1 MSNPISV
8 GGIILI
14 GIKSA
19 SLASL
24 VSISVLFMVLCCLI
38 ELYDDIYLSIVRPL
52 LDFLSVTRK
61 CSAKSPNSQ
70 VKGSITSPQSNHD
83 DQDHRGTRWILKE
96 EVELVMKRLGL
107 SCNPSCDKKEKF
119 SYHEIA
125 NMFNVDEPSLGEVQQ
140 AFDLFDENC
149 DGYIDE
155 TELDSVLK
163 RLGLKEFSKTE
174 CQRMIKIYDR
184 NGDGLIDFFE
194 FCKLVED
201 SFC

>member
-1 MSNPISV
+1 M
-8 GGIILI
+8 

-19 SLASL
+19 SLTSL

-38 ELYDDIYLSIVRPL
+38 ELFDDIYLSIVHRAL
-52 LDFLSVTRK
+52 EVLFVTQK

-70 VKGSITSPQSNHD
+70 VKSSITSPQSND
-83 DQDHRGTRWILKE
+83 EGQDHRDTKWMLRE
-96 EVELVMKRLGL
+96 EVDMVMKRLGL
-107 SCNPSCDKKEKF
+107 SCNPSCDEKEKF

-125 NMFNVDEPSLGEVQQ
+125 NMFNVNEPSLGEVRQ
-140 AFDLFDENC
+140 AFDLFDENR

-163 RLGLKEFSKTE
+163 SLGLKEFSKTE
-174 CQRMIKIYDR
+174 CRRMISIYDR
-184 NGDGLIDFFE
+184 NGDGLVDFSE
-194 FCKLVED
+194 FCELVED